1 MPSEPIFVASSS
13 GIDDT
18 PPKLAL
24 EPIFVASSGIGRYP
38 HPPATTPPHPQPHP
52 GHPHHHHNNR
62 RLSAPLFPDRPH
74 PTPPHPLAWLGWV
87 GGWAAGRRWLLFCVV
102 NIPPG
107 NPLRFW
113 IQCGALRCIETVL
126 GHQSIAITNPQT
138 RSGCQLVVSWI
149 FETTFCARSPTG
161 WGRLWGLGWPESVP
175 NQRRAARSAW
185 RGQGTPR
192 MGPGKVVSPRARANF
207 ACLWSKLRLD
217 ISNLS

>member
-18 PPKLAL
+18 HPRWNQSLLLSL
-24 EPIFVASSGIGRYP
+24 ELDDTPSPTPTITTTTAGFP
-38 HPPATTPPHPQPHP
+38 HPCFRIAPTP
-52 GHPHHHHNNR
+52 
-62 RLSAPLFPDRPH
+62 LH
-74 PTPPHPLAWLGWV
+74 PTPWPGW

-113 IQCGALRCIETVL
+113 IQCGVLRCRETVL

-138 RSGCQLVVSWI
+138 RSRCQLVVSWI

-175 NQRRAARSAW
+175 NQRRAARSAC

-207 ACLWSKLRLD
+207 ACLSQSLRLD